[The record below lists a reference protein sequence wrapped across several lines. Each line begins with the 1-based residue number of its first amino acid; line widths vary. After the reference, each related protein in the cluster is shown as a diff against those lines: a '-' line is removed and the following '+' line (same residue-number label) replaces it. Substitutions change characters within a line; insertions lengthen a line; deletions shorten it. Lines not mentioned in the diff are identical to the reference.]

1 MVLTTD
7 FGLQDPYV
15 GVMKGVV
22 LGINPSARII
32 DLTHQIR
39 PQNIA
44 QAAFVLGSNYRFFP
58 PGAIHVVVVDP
69 GVGTGRNALLLVTP
83 RGRFL
88 APDNG
93 VLSRVL
99 SDYLDDPLE
108 QAGEMAVPV
117 ALAAYRLTNPKYWLH
132 PVSHTFHGRDLFA
145 PVAAHLLLGVAPD
158 DLGEPVTRLRW
169 LPSPSPVRSGN
180 VIQGQV
186 VNVDHFG
193 NLVTNIPAAML
204 AGSSGVS
211 LKIRGRVIQG
221 LSLTFHGG
229 PESPPDGF
237 VALMG
242 SHGYLEA
249 AVRDGSAALLL
260 GADLGEPVAVAL
272 HP

>member
-58 PGAIHVVVVDP
+58 SGAIHVVVVDP
-69 GVGTGRNALLLVTP
+69 GVGTGRNALLLGTP
-83 RGRFL
+83 HGRFL

-99 SDYLDDPLE
+99 SNYLDDPLE
-108 QAGEMAVPV
+108 QAGEIAVP
-117 ALAAYRLTNPKYWLH
+117 AGIAAYRLTNPKYWLH
-132 PVSHTFHGRDLFA
+132 PVSQTFHGRDVFA
-145 PVAAHLLLGVAPD
+145 PAAAHLSLGVPPD
-158 DLGEPVTRLRW
+158 ELGEPVSRMCW
-169 LPSPSPVRSGN
+169 LTSPRPVRQGN

-186 VNVDHFG
+186 INVDHFG

-204 AGSSGVS
+204 EGSSGVD
-211 LKIRGRVIQG
+211 LKVGGRVIQG
-221 LSLTFHGG
+221 LSRTFHGG
-229 PESPPDGF
+229 PESPKDGL
-237 VALMG
+237 VALVG

-260 GADLGEPVAVAL
+260 DADLGDPVEAML
-272 HP
+272 HS